1 MATVEA
7 FLHDSCEYSDMRQLA
22 AQDDAGNSFQS
33 YLTRY
38 GVTNPYKQSGSTNP
52 LYL

>member
-1 MATVEA
+1 VLPAQPSV
-7 FLHDSCEYSDMRQLA
+7 LSLRS
-22 AQDDAGNSFQS
+22 QDDAGNSFQS

-38 GVTNPYKQSGSTNP
+38 GVTNSYKQSGSNNP